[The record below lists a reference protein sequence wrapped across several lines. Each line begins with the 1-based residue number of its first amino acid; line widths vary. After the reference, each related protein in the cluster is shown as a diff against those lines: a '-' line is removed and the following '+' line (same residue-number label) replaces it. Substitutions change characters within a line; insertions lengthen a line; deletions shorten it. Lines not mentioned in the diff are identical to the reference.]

1 MTRPGPLMFRT
12 CRSRFPGPGAASVFA
27 LLPALL
33 AAVPAAAE
41 VGRTTAVVQQ
51 ARGTPPLQTTRVLV
65 PKLDLFENE
74 RIQTDDR
81 GVTQILLLDGTN
93 LTVGPNSDLVIDRFV
108 YDPDTSA
115 GEFAAELGRGVLR
128 FVGGQISKRGRAA
141 ITTPVAV
148 IGVRGGI
155 AVVEH
160 DEAGG
165 TNAVLLFGSEMTV
178 EGLGPRAETRRVTR
192 PGFSVTV
199 GSDGAVS
206 NPERLP
212 ADRLESVLASLEGSE
227 ESDGGAPTR
236 PTRDAV
242 SRSEYAAARASDP
255 GGDVPLDLAPAGEEV
270 AETLAAEA
278 AETLAADNPSAL
290 SHEDTSPALWRYRVG
305 TENIDYGLPFLSS
318 VSSSVYDLTIVKREG
333 GYEVIRT
340 GGYPFLR
347 VRNQFSGQGANQVGA
362 FFIYLGRITPNSDG
376 LPIRFLGRFAGS
388 ARDATTS
395 GSKGVILMWGNG
407 EEDQSLHPTSAF
419 DDSLPPESF
428 HTAAGYT
435 GFDGVFHPNDI
446 RIQAHIDRSETTSPA
461 NVEWVL
467 QDTVPLE
474 QAGPRGDRTW
484 HGYATALF
492 EVRTNGALPGVF
504 EGTYSLRNRNGSP
517 EGVIFVADAE
527 TGRMGV
533 VFRLGQVEDHEL
545 DQSDPSNA
553 PDNFQVAEMEIN
565 FGRRPGQP
573 LPPGVASISGTQ
585 GVYISDEAFAAVTSL
600 GFDSNQENH
609 RLILVNGQLVYQEH
623 HATRTWMVSNDA
635 APAEDLLPSGV
646 EYCDCPAAKFGWW
659 GGHIGL
665 FGGGP
670 GGTREDAVFPGT
682 FVVGELP
689 DIADI
694 PSQGTATYSGHAAAA
709 VRNAGVA
716 YAAVGGFEM
725 DWDFATR
732 TGEANITNL
741 DGRDYTASDLVAPLT
756 NARDF
761 AGTFT
766 QDGGDASGP
775 IAGSFFTDGTV
786 PVRDVGG
793 QFTVE
798 ETGYTAVGSF
808 AATQ

>member
-12 CRSRFPGPGAASVFA
+12 SRSRFPGPGAASLFA

-33 AAVPAAAE
+33 AAVPAAAN

-51 ARGTPPLQTTRVLV
+51 ARGTPPRQTTRVLV

-81 GVTQILLLDGTN
+81 GVTQILFRDGTH

-115 GEFAAELGRGVLR
+115 GELAAELGRGVLR

-242 SRSEYAAARASDP
+242 SRSEYAAAPASDP
-255 GGDVPLDLAPAGEEV
+255 GGDVPLDLAPVGEEV
-270 AETLAAEA
+270 AETLV
-278 AETLAADNPSAL
+278 ADNPPAL

-305 TENIDYGLPFLSS
+305 TSNVDFGLPFLSS
-318 VSSSVYDLTIVKREG
+318 LPSSVYDLTILKREG
-333 GYEVIRT
+333 SFDEVMRT

-347 VRNQFSGQGANQVGA
+347 ARNQFSGQGANQVGA
-362 FFIYLGRITPNSDG
+362 FFIYLGRIVPNSRG
-376 LPIRFLGRFAGS
+376 TPARFLGRSISS

-395 GSKGVILMWGNG
+395 DTEGVYVIWGTFDENP
-407 EEDQSLHPTSAF
+407 EEHPTSPF
-419 DDSLPPESF
+419 DGTVPPEEF
-428 HTAAGYT
+428 HTAAGS
-435 GFDGVFHPNDI
+435 FDSSGRYYPEFLNSE
-446 RIQAHIDRSETTSPA
+446 AHLDPGPFTSDADVQWELDEVAPF
-461 NVEWVL
+461 E
-467 QDTVPLE
+467 E
-474 QAGPRGDRTW
+474 AGPRGDRNW
-484 HGYATALF
+484 RGYATGLF
-492 EVRTNGALPGVF
+492 EVFTSNGGVPAF

-517 EGVIFVADAE
+517 LDVIFVADAE
-527 TGRMGV
+527 TGQLGV
-533 VFRLGQVEDHEL
+533 VFGLGGLRNHEG
-545 DQSDPSNA
+545 DQGDQTNV
-553 PDNFQVAEMEIN
+553 PDNFEVTEMEIN

-573 LPPGVASISGTQ
+573 RPPGIISISPTRGT
-585 GVYISDEAFAAVTSL
+585 YISDEAFAALSSRGAYEGL
-600 GFDSNQENH
+600 RGH
-609 RLILVNGQLVYQEH
+609 RLIYVNNDLVQNNYRS
-623 HATRTWMVSNDA
+623 RTWMVSNDT
-635 APAEDLLPSGV
+635 APAEALLPPGV

-659 GGHIGL
+659 GGRIG
-665 FGGGP
+665 FFEDSAEGQ
-670 GGTREDAVFPGT
+670 RVDAVFPGT

-689 DIADI
+689 EIADI
-694 PSQGTATYSGHAAAA
+694 PTQGTATYSGHAAAA
-709 VRNAGVA
+709 IRNAGVA

-725 DWDFATR
+725 DWNFATR
-732 TGEANITNL
+732 AGEARINDL
-741 DGRDYTASDLVAPLT
+741 DGRGYTASDLTAPLT

-761 AGTFT
+761 AGNLT
-766 QDGGDASGP
+766 QNGGGADGP
-775 IAGSFFTDGTV
+775 IAGSFFTDGTD

-798 ETGYTAVGSF
+798 EPDYTAVGSF
-808 AATQ
+808 AATH

>member
-12 CRSRFPGPGAASVFA
+12 RRSRFPGPGAASLFA

-41 VGRTTAVVQQ
+41 VGRTTAVVQE

-81 GVTQILLLDGTN
+81 GVTQVLLLDGTN

-278 AETLAADNPSAL
+278 AETLAEDNPPAL

-305 TENIDYGLPFLSS
+305 TENVDFGLPFLSS
-318 VSSSVYDLTIVKREG
+318 VPSSVYDLTIFKREG
-333 GYEVIRT
+333 SFDEVMRT

-347 VRNQFSGQGANQVGA
+347 ARSRFSGQGANQVGA
-362 FFIYLGRITPNSDG
+362 FFIYLGRITQTSDG
-376 LPIRFLGRFAGS
+376 LPLRLLGRSASS

-395 GSKGVILMWGNG
+395 DTRGAYLIWG
-407 EEDQSLHPTSAF
+407 H
-419 DDSLPPESF
+419 
-428 HTAAGYT
+428 
-435 GFDGVFHPNDI
+435 
-446 RIQAHIDRSETTSPA
+446 
-461 NVEWVL
+461 
-467 QDTVPLE
+467 
-474 QAGPRGDRTW
+474 
-484 HGYATALF
+484 
-492 EVRTNGALPGVF
+492 
-504 EGTYSLRNRNGSP
+504 LR
-517 EGVIFVADAE
+517 
-527 TGRMGV
+527 
-533 VFRLGQVEDHEL
+533 
-545 DQSDPSNA
+545 
-553 PDNFQVAEMEIN
+553 
-565 FGRRPGQP
+565 RR
-573 LPPGVASISGTQ
+573 
-585 GVYISDEAFAAVTSL
+585 
-600 GFDSNQENH
+600 
-609 RLILVNGQLVYQEH
+609 
-623 HATRTWMVSNDA
+623 
-635 APAEDLLPSGV
+635 
-646 EYCDCPAAKFGWW
+646 
-659 GGHIGL
+659 
-665 FGGGP
+665 FGGATHVVVRRHGP
-670 GGTREDAVFPGT
+670 A
-682 FVVGELP
+682 
-689 DIADI
+689 
-694 PSQGTATYSGHAAAA
+694 
-709 VRNAGVA
+709 
-716 YAAVGGFEM
+716 
-725 DWDFATR
+725 
-732 TGEANITNL
+732 
-741 DGRDYTASDLVAPLT
+741 
-756 NARDF
+756 
-761 AGTFT
+761 
-766 QDGGDASGP
+766 
-775 IAGSFFTDGTV
+775 
-786 PVRDVGG
+786 
-793 QFTVE
+793 
-798 ETGYTAVGSF
+798 
-808 AATQ
+808 

>member
-41 VGRTTAVVQQ
+41 VGRTTAVVQE

-115 GEFAAELGRGVLR
+115 GELAAELGRGVLR

-148 IGVRGGI
+148 IGIRGGI

-236 PTRDAV
+236 PTRDLV
-242 SRSEYAAARASDP
+242 VQSEYISKPTEPSVAATDTPPSREEA
-255 GGDVPLDLAPAGEEV
+255 LANQEAT
-270 AETLAAEA
+270 ETLVPDSRGLSL
-278 AETLAADNPSAL
+278 ETEDLSSAV
-290 SHEDTSPALWRYRVG
+290 WRYRLG
-305 TENIDYGLPFLSS
+305 SGDLDYGIPFIRSLPS
-318 VSSSVYDLTIVKREG
+318 VLYPLTILKREG
-333 GYEVIRT
+333 EFDDAMRT
-340 GGYPFLR
+340 GGYPVLR
-347 VRNQFSGQGANQVGA
+347 VRNQFRGQGANQLSAIDVY
-362 FFIYLGRITPNSDG
+362 IGRVVATSDG
-376 LPIRFLGRFAGS
+376 LPRFHSYSVSS
-388 ARDATTS
+388 ARDAATSDSEGAYLTWYLTAENSADFPTPVFNQTAPPGSFRTTI
-395 GSKGVILMWGNG
+395 GTYGFEGNFNP
-407 EEDQSLHPTSAF
+407 ETVHTSAHL
-419 DDSLPPESF
+419 DPREV
-428 HTAAGYT
+428 H
-435 GFDGVFHPNDI
+435 
-446 RIQAHIDRSETTSPA
+446 SEPGE
-461 NVEWVL
+461 VQWVL
-467 QDTVPLE
+467 DEVALPE
-474 QAGPRGDRTW
+474 GAGPRGNRDWR
-484 HGYATALF
+484 GYATALF
-492 EVRTNGALPGVF
+492 EVRTSGVRGHEF
-504 EGTYSLRNRNGSP
+504 GGTYSLRNRNTSP
-517 EGVIFVADAE
+517 GDVVFVADAE
-527 TGRMGV
+527 TGQLGV
-533 VFRLGQVEDHEL
+533 VFRLGQTNNHEL
-545 DQSDPSNA
+545 DQGDTSNA
-553 PDNFQVAEMEIN
+553 SENFEVTEMDVN
-565 FGRRPGQP
+565 FGLRPNQP
-573 LPPGVASISGTQ
+573 VPEGVEYFNGRQGT
-585 GVYISDEAFAAVTSL
+585 YISDEAFGALSSV
-600 GFDSNQENH
+600 GFDADRRRH
-609 RLILVNGQLVYQEH
+609 RQIFVNGNPVPHGVTTL
-623 HATRTWMVSNDA
+623 TWIVGNDA
-635 APAEDLLPSGV
+635 APAEGLLPPGV

-659 GGHIGL
+659 GGRIGL
-665 FGGGP
+665 MRGQDQERMDF
-670 GGTREDAVFPGT
+670 VYPGT
-682 FVVGELP
+682 FVVGQLP
-689 DIADI
+689 EIADL
-694 PSQGTATYSGHAAAA
+694 PNEGDATYAGHAAAA
-709 VRNAGVA
+709 VRNHGIA
-716 YAAVGGFEM
+716 YAAVGGFSM
-725 DWDFATR
+725 DWNFATR
-732 TGEANITNL
+732 SGTARISNL
-741 DGRDYTASDLVAPLT
+741 DNRDYTTSGLTAPLT

-766 QDGGDASGP
+766 QDGGGASGP

>member
-12 CRSRFPGPGAASVFA
+12 RRSRFPGPGAASLFA

-33 AAVPAAAE
+33 AAVPAAAN

-51 ARGTPPLQTTRVLV
+51 ARGTPPRQTTRVLV

-81 GVTQILLLDGTN
+81 GVTQILFRDGTH

-115 GEFAAELGRGVLR
+115 GELAAELGRGVLR

-165 TNAVLLFGSEMTV
+165 TNAVLLFGSELTI

-212 ADRLESVLASLEGSE
+212 ADRLESVLASLEGNE
-227 ESDGGAPTR
+227 ESDGGAPTP
-236 PTRDAV
+236 PTREAV
-242 SRSEYAAARASDP
+242 SRSEYAAAPASDP
-255 GGDVPLDLAPAGEEV
+255 GGDITFDLAPVGEDV
-270 AETLAAEA
+270 GETLVAN
-278 AETLAADNPSAL
+278 NPPAL
-290 SHEDTSPALWRYRVG
+290 SHEDTSPALWRYGVG
-305 TENIDYGLPFLSS
+305 TNNIDYGLPFLSS
-318 VSSSVYDLTIVKREG
+318 VSSSVYPLTIVKREG
-333 GYEVIRT
+333 GYDEVMRT

-347 VRNQFSGQGANQVGA
+347 VRNQFSGQGADQVGA
-362 FFIYLGRITPNSDG
+362 FVIYLGTITPNSPG
-376 LPIRFLGRFAGS
+376 LPARFLGRVIGS

-395 GSKGVILMWGNG
+395 DSQGVILIWGNG
-407 EEDQSLHPTSAF
+407 EEDQSSHPTSAF
-419 DDSLPPESF
+419 DDSFPPESF

-435 GFDGVFHPNDI
+435 EFDGVFHPDDL
-446 RIQAHIDRSETTSPA
+446 RIQAHIDRSETTSPG

-492 EVRTNGALPGVF
+492 EVRTTGALPEVF

-517 EGVIFVADAE
+517 EDITLVANAE
-527 TGRMGV
+527 FSTLGA
-533 VFRLGQVEDHEL
+533 VFQLGNPEIHEGTPGSQV
-545 DQSDPSNA
+545 NA
-553 PDNFQVAEMEIN
+553 PGNIDVTEMEIN
-565 FGRRPGQP
+565 FGWRPNQP
-573 LPPGVASISGTQ
+573 VPDEVEFIGTTR
-585 GVYISDEAFAAVTSL
+585 GTYVNDEAFGAVGSV
-600 GFDSNQENH
+600 GFDSNRDPH
-609 RLILVNGQLVYQEH
+609 RLILVNDNLVPSREIL
-623 HATRTWMVSNDA
+623 TRTWMVSNDA
-635 APAEDLLPSGV
+635 APAEALLPPGV

-659 GGHIGL
+659 GGRIGL
-665 FGGGP
+665 FDDPAGGE
-670 GGTREDAVFPGT
+670 RVDAVFPGT

-709 VRNAGVA
+709 IRNAGVA

-741 DGRDYTASDLVAPLT
+741 DGRDYTASDLEALT

-761 AGTFT
+761 TGTLT
-766 QDGGDASGP
+766 EDTPGAATGP
-775 IAGSFFTDGTV
+775 IAGSFFTDGAD

-798 ETGYTAVGSF
+798 EPGYTAVGSF
-808 AATQ
+808 AATH

>member
-12 CRSRFPGPGAASVFA
+12 RRSRFPGPGAASLFA

-33 AAVPAAAE
+33 AAVPAAAN

-51 ARGTPPLQTTRVLV
+51 ARGTPPRQTTRVLV

-81 GVTQILLLDGTN
+81 GVTQILFRDGTH

-115 GEFAAELGRGVLR
+115 GELAAELGRGVLR

-155 AVVEH
+155 AVMEH
-160 DEAGG
+160 DEVGG

-242 SRSEYAAARASDP
+242 NRSEYAAAPASDP
-255 GGDVPLDLAPAGEEV
+255 GGDTTFDLAPAGEEV
-270 AETLAAEA
+270 AETLV
-278 AETLAADNPSAL
+278 ADSPPAGSL
-290 SHEDTSPALWRYRVG
+290 EDPSPALWRYRVAAADVDFG
-305 TENIDYGLPFLSS
+305 VPFLSS
-318 VSSSVYDLTIVKREG
+318 SLPTSVYDFTILKREG
-333 GYEVIRT
+333 TFEEVMRT

-347 VRNQFSGQGANQVGA
+347 VRNQFSGQGADQVGA
-362 FFIYLGRITPNSDG
+362 FFIYLGRVTPNGPG
-376 LPIRFLGRFAGS
+376 LPVRLLGRSVSS
-388 ARDATTS
+388 ARDAATS
-395 GSKGVILMWGNG
+395 GTEGAYIIWGIFD
-407 EEDQSLHPTSAF
+407 EDPERNASPPFRATVPPTT
-419 DDSLPPESF
+419 F
-428 HTAAGYT
+428 HTASGN
-435 GFDGVFHPNDI
+435 FRSDGSHVFETLWSEPHLNPVPF
-446 RIQAHIDRSETTSPA
+446 RSPTR
-461 NVEWVL
+461 VEWGLEDVAPL
-467 QDTVPLE
+467 QD
-474 QAGPRGDRTW
+474 AGPRGDRNW
-484 HGYATALF
+484 RGYATALF
-492 EVRTNGALPGVF
+492 EVRTSGVNGHEFG
-504 EGTYSLRNRNGSP
+504 GTYSLLNENGSP
-517 EGVIFVADAE
+517 LDVIFVADAD
-527 TGRMGV
+527 TGQLGV
-533 VFRLGQVEDHEL
+533 VFRLGQVSNHEL
-545 DQSDPSNA
+545 DQGATTNAASNF
-553 PDNFQVAEMEIN
+553 PVTLMEIN
-565 FGRRPGQP
+565 FGRRPNQP
-573 LPPGVASISGTQ
+573 RPPGTSISGTR
-585 GVYISDEAFAAVTSL
+585 GTYISDKVFAALSSRAN
-600 GFDSNQENH
+600 FPDDSGD
-609 RLILVNGQLVYQEH
+609 RLVYVNGELVARQPL
-623 HATRTWMVSNDA
+623 TRTWMVSNEA
-635 APAEDLLPSGV
+635 APVESLLPDGV
-646 EYCDCPAAKFGWW
+646 EYCDCPAVKFGWW
-659 GGHIGL
+659 GGRIGL
-665 FGGGP
+665 FTGP
-670 GGTREDAVFPGT
+670 DEERVDSVFPGT

-694 PSQGTATYSGHAAAA
+694 PNQGTASYEGHAAAA
-709 VRNAGVA
+709 IRNAGAA

-725 DWDFATR
+725 DWNFATR
-732 TGEANITNL
+732 TGEASITSL
-741 DGRDYTASDLVAPLT
+741 DGRDYTASDLAAPLT

-761 AGTFT
+761 TGTLT
-766 QDGGDASGP
+766 EDTPGAATGP
-775 IAGSFFTDGTV
+775 IAGSFFTDGAD

-798 ETGYTAVGSF
+798 EPGYTAVGSF
-808 AATQ
+808 AATH

>member
-1 MTRPGPLMFRT
+1 
-12 CRSRFPGPGAASVFA
+12 
-27 LLPALL
+27 
-33 AAVPAAAE
+33 
-41 VGRTTAVVQQ
+41 
-51 ARGTPPLQTTRVLV
+51 
-65 PKLDLFENE
+65 
-74 RIQTDDR
+74 
-81 GVTQILLLDGTN
+81 
-93 LTVGPNSDLVIDRFV
+93 
-108 YDPDTSA
+108 
-115 GEFAAELGRGVLR
+115 
-128 FVGGQISKRGRAA
+128 
-141 ITTPVAV
+141 
-148 IGVRGGI
+148 
-155 AVVEH
+155 
-160 DEAGG
+160 
-165 TNAVLLFGSEMTV
+165 
-178 EGLGPRAETRRVTR
+178 
-192 PGFSVTV
+192 
-199 GSDGAVS
+199 
-206 NPERLP
+206 
-212 ADRLESVLASLEGSE
+212 
-227 ESDGGAPTR
+227 
-236 PTRDAV
+236 
-242 SRSEYAAARASDP
+242 
-255 GGDVPLDLAPAGEEV
+255 
-270 AETLAAEA
+270 
-278 AETLAADNPSAL
+278 
-290 SHEDTSPALWRYRVG
+290 
-305 TENIDYGLPFLSS
+305 
-318 VSSSVYDLTIVKREG
+318 
-333 GYEVIRT
+333 
-340 GGYPFLR
+340 
-347 VRNQFSGQGANQVGA
+347 
-362 FFIYLGRITPNSDG
+362 
-376 LPIRFLGRFAGS
+376 
-388 ARDATTS
+388 
-395 GSKGVILMWGNG
+395 MWGNG

-474 QAGPRGDRTW
+474 QTGPRGDRTW

-492 EVRTNGALPGVF
+492 EVRTTGALPEVF

-553 PDNFQVAEMEIN
+553 PDNYQVAEMEIN

-585 GVYISDEAFAAVTSL
+585 GVYISDEAFAAVSSL

-609 RLILVNGQLVYQEH
+609 RLILVNGQLVYREH
-623 HATRTWMVSNDA
+623 HATQVWMATNDA

-646 EYCDCPAAKFGWW
+646 SYCDCPAAKFGWW

-725 DWDFATR
+725 DWGLRHPHRRGKHHQSGRPRLYGLRPGGAAHERSRLCRHVHAGRWRCIR
-732 TGEANITNL
+732 THCRL
-741 DGRDYTASDLVAPLT
+741 LLHGRH
-756 NARDF
+756 R
-761 AGTFT
+761 
-766 QDGGDASGP
+766 SGP
-775 IAGSFFTDGTV
+775 RRGRPVYGRRDGLHGG
-786 PVRDVGG
+786 RILRGYAIVG
-793 QFTVE
+793 
-798 ETGYTAVGSF
+798 AR
-808 AATQ
+808 